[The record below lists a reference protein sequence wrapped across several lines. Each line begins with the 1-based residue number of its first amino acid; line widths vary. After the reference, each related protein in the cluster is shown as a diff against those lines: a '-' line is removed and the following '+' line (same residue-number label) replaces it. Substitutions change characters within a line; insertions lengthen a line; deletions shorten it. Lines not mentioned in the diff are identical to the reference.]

1 MWKTDH
7 NRIQTLKVRV
17 VRRVEVVSDVCV
29 CVKNHAEKKH
39 LLKACCCILR
49 EPEDIHGKD
58 VCVCVRAES
67 DQQQH
72 FTHRGLAL
80 GEMLQHTADQSSVK
94 AQQGVYGV
102 CWVLCVL
109 TRESSVLNGFR
120 HSLAVCLYVYS
131 IGGKRTE
138 RQRDEANRAV
148 EERDRV
154 KERTV

>member
-1 MWKTDH
+1 M
-7 NRIQTLKVRV
+7 
-17 VRRVEVVSDVCV
+17 
-29 CVKNHAEKKH
+29 
-39 LLKACCCILR
+39 
-49 EPEDIHGKD
+49 
-58 VCVCVRAES
+58 CVRAES